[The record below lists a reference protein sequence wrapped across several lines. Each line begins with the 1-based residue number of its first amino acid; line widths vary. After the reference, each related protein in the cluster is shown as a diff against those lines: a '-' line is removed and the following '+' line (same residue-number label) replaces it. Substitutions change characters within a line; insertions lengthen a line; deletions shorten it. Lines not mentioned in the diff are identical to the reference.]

1 MAEYLDAARELLG
14 DDGQAYKQAIIERF
28 PAYAAPLVIDIG
40 NFYLFGT
47 PIVIPSA

>member
-28 PAYAAPLVIDIG
+28 PTYGIPFVIDIS
-40 NFYLFGT
+40 NSYLFGT
-47 PIVIPSA
+47 RPA